1 MFEVFILDR
10 EIFRYDTHSLI
21 CFFGLLKDIDVEQ
34 FGRLGLCLP
43 QMLNPILRELHKA
56 PDMLEYLREGI
67 GEIGLS
73 HDLYHLEQAGISLE
87 LDLVGK

>member
-1 MFEVFILDR
+1 
-10 EIFRYDTHSLI
+10 
-21 CFFGLLKDIDVEQ
+21 
-34 FGRLGLCLP
+34 
-43 QMLNPILRELHKA
+43 MLNPILGELHKA

-67 GEIGLS
+67 GEIGLF

>member
-1 MFEVFILDR
+1 LFKVFILYR
-10 EIFRYDTHSLI
+10 EIFSLGSLPLI

-34 FGRLGLCLP
+34 FPRLGLSLP
-43 QMLNPILRELHKA
+43 QMLNPILGELHKA

-67 GEIGLS
+67 GEIGLF